1 MLTLT
6 LVRNNK
12 IQLTRQCPF
21 FNTGI
26 LDLIH
31 ENWLT
36 DYYIALYEI
45 QATMGNKNA
54 DNAALLRDAKDYI
67 DKLKIDIEANQSEI
81 CTV

>member
-1 MLTLT
+1 M
-6 LVRNNK
+6 
-12 IQLTRQCPF
+12 
-21 FNTGI
+21 
-26 LDLIH
+26 IH